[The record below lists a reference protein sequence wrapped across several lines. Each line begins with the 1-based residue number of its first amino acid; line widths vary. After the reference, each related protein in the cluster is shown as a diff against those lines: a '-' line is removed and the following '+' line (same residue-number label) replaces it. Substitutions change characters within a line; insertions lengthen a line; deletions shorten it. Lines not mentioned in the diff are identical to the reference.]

1 ATAGELNQVWTNLI
15 DNAVTYS
22 PDGSTVW
29 VEVTKDDD
37 VVLIAVGDQG
47 AGIAEDD
54 TERIFER
61 FYRVDSARS
70 RATGGTGLGL
80 SIVKHTIS
88 NHGGEIMVEST
99 VGEGSTFIIRLP
111 ELDPQAHE
119 ATTEGTEPNTQNVK
133 HDSHAHTPEEGKG
146 QH

>member
-1 ATAGELNQVWTNLI
+1 
-15 DNAVTYS
+15 
-22 PDGSTVW
+22 
-29 VEVTKDDD
+29 D
-37 VVLIAVGDQG
+37 VILIAVGDQG

-80 SIVKHTIS
+80 SIVKHTIY
-88 NHGGEIMVEST
+88 NHGGAIMREAT
-99 VGEGSTFIIRLP
+99 AREGRTFIIRLP
-111 ELDPQAHE
+111 ELDPQAHA
-119 ATTEGTEPNTQNVK
+119 ATTEGTEPNPQNVK